1 MLYMH
6 ATRRILTVMTLT
18 LPLGCVDFAFQ
29 LAPAPAPTEE
39 GLFDKIPMVE
49 GATLHAQTLEEAPAS
64 VTVITA
70 PEIRK
75 NGYRALKEALSSVR
89 GLYFTNEGI
98 YDYSGVLG
106 LAVPGDYNTRFL
118 VMPNGH
124 PLTDNVYNFNG
135 FFGIRV
141 QICRHEG
148 DRVRPTVRDRGVG
161 LAQENLT
168 RVFAHGFK
176 TKSDGHGFGL
186 HSGALA
192 ARQLGGSLWAESEGL
207 GLGATFTLELPL
219 EMTAAQKSGETH
231 EIASLD

>member
-18 LPLGCVDFAFQ
+18 LPLGCVGFAFQ
-29 LAPAPAPTEE
+29 LAPAPAPPEE

-49 GATLHAQTLEEAPAS
+49 GATLNAQTLEGAPAS

-75 NGYRALKEALSSVR
+75 KGCRALKEALSSVR
-89 GLYFTNEGI
+89 GLYFTSDGI
-98 YDYSGVLG
+98 YDYSGVRG

-124 PLTDNVYNFNG
+124 PLTDNVYNSNG

-148 DRVRPTVRDRGVG
+148 DRTRLTVTDRGVG

-168 RVFAHGFK
+168 PVFAHGIT

-207 GLGATFTLELPL
+207 GLGATFTLELPM
-219 EMTAAQKSGETH
+219 ENDSRPENGGDT
-231 EIASLD
+231 